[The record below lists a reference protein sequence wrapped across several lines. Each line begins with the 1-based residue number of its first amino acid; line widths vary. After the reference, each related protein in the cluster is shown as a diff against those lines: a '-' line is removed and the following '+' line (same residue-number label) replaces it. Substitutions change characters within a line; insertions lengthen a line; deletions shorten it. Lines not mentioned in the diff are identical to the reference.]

1 MDCSTRR
8 VETVD
13 KFAEMRAFVAVV
25 DAGSFV
31 RAADVLGISKAGISR
46 LVNDLEA
53 RLGLRLLQRTTRK
66 LSLTAAGEVFHHR
79 CTDLLQAVEDAEGEV
94 TARDGEAVGLVR
106 VNVPVG
112 FGMAHLAPLWPL
124 FMELHPQV
132 VLDVTLSD
140 RIVDLVDE
148 ACDLAVRIA
157 RLPSS
162 TLVSRQLASTR
173 LTLCASPDYLRR
185 HGAPAHPLELSQH
198 AVIAYTLLSTGDQW
212 SFEGDEGPVTVKVH
226 PRMRSNSGDTC
237 CIAAVSGQGLVLE
250 PTFLVGPYLRSG
262 ELVEVLPRYRSVD
275 LGVYAVYP
283 TRKYVPPRVR
293 ALIEFLA
300 QSLQGNTWPA

>member
-1 MDCSTRR
+1 M
-8 VETVD
+8 D
-13 KFAEMRAFVAVV
+13 KFAEMRAFTAVV
-25 DAGSFV
+25 EAGSFV
-31 RAADVLGISKAGISR
+31 RAAELLEVSKAGVSR
-46 LVNDLEA
+46 LVSELET

-66 LSLTAAGEVFHHR
+66 LSLTAEGEVFFHR
-79 CTDLLQAVEDAEGEV
+79 CTELLQAIEDAEGEV
-94 TARDGEAVGLVR
+94 TARGGEAVGMVR
-106 VNVPVG
+106 VNVPVS
-112 FGMAHLAPLWPL
+112 FGMTYLAPLWPL
-124 FMELHPQV
+124 FMELHPHV

-140 RIVDLVDE
+140 RVVDLVDE

-157 RLPSS
+157 RLPNS
-162 TLVSRQLASTR
+162 TLVSRKLASTR
-173 LTLCASPDYLRR
+173 LTLCASPEYLRR

-198 AVIAYTLLSTGDQW
+198 TVIAYTLLAMGDQW
-212 SFEGDEGPVTVKVH
+212 QFEGEEGPVTVKVK

-262 ELVEVLPRYRSVD
+262 ELVEVMPQYRSVD

-283 TRKYVPPRVR
+283 TRKYVPPKVR

>member
-1 MDCSTRR
+1 MA
-8 VETVD
+8 VD

-31 RAADVLGISKAGISR
+31 KAADVLHVSKAGISR
-46 LVNDLEA
+46 LVSDLEA

-66 LSLTAAGEVFHHR
+66 LSLTAEGEVFHHR
-79 CTDLLQAVEDAEGEV
+79 CIELLQAVEDAEGEV
-94 TARDGEAVGLVR
+94 TARGGEAVGLLR
-106 VNVPVG
+106 VNVPVS

-140 RIVDLVDE
+140 RVVDLVDE
-148 ACDLAVRIA
+148 AYDLAVRIA
-157 RLPSS
+157 RLPNS
-162 TLVSRQLASTR
+162 TLVSRKLASTR

-185 HGAPAHPLELSQH
+185 HGVPMHPLELSQH
-198 AVIAYTLLSTGDQW
+198 AVIAYTLLAIGDHWQ
-212 SFEGDEGPVTVKVH
+212 FESEEGPVTVKVK

-250 PTFLVGPYLRSG
+250 PTFLVGPYLRTG
-262 ELVEVLPRYRSVD
+262 ELVEVLPQYRSVD

-283 TRKYVPPRVR
+283 TRKYVPPKVR

-300 QSLQGNTWPA
+300 QSLQGTTWPA

>member
-1 MDCSTRR
+1 
-8 VETVD
+8 
-13 KFAEMRAFVAVV
+13 MRAFTAVV
-25 DAGSFV
+25 EAGSFV
-31 RAADVLGISKAGISR
+31 RAAELLEVSKAGVSR
-46 LVNDLEA
+46 LVSELET

-66 LSLTAAGEVFHHR
+66 LSLTAEGEVFFHR
-79 CTDLLQAVEDAEGEV
+79 CTELLQAIEDAEGEV
-94 TARDGEAVGLVR
+94 TARGGEAVGMVR
-106 VNVPVG
+106 VNVPVS
-112 FGMAHLAPLWPL
+112 FGMTYLAPLWPL
-124 FMELHPQV
+124 FMELHPHV

-140 RIVDLVDE
+140 RVVDLVDE

-157 RLPSS
+157 SLPNS
-162 TLVSRQLASTR
+162 TLVSRKLASTR
-173 LTLCASPDYLRR
+173 LTLCASPEYLRR

-198 AVIAYTLLSTGDQW
+198 TVIAYTLLSMGDQW
-212 SFEGDEGPVTVKVH
+212 QFEGEEGPVTVKVK

-262 ELVEVLPRYRSVD
+262 ELVEVMPQYRSVD

-283 TRKYVPPRVR
+283 TRKYVPPKVR

>member
-1 MDCSTRR
+1 M
-8 VETVD
+8 D
-13 KFAEMRAFVAVV
+13 KFAEMRAFTAVV
-25 DAGSFV
+25 EAGSFV
-31 RAADVLGISKAGISR
+31 RAAELLEVSKAGVSR
-46 LVNDLEA
+46 LVSELET

-66 LSLTAAGEVFHHR
+66 LSLTAEGEVFFHR
-79 CTDLLQAVEDAEGEV
+79 CTELLQAIEDAEGEV
-94 TARDGEAVGLVR
+94 TARGGEAVGMVR
-106 VNVPVG
+106 VNVPVS
-112 FGMAHLAPLWPL
+112 FGMTYLAPLWPL
-124 FMELHPQV
+124 FMELHPHV

-140 RIVDLVDE
+140 RVVDLVDE

-157 RLPSS
+157 RLPNS
-162 TLVSRQLASTR
+162 TLVSRKLASTR
-173 LTLCASPDYLRR
+173 LTLCASPEYLRR

-198 AVIAYTLLSTGDQW
+198 TVIAYTLLSMGDQW
-212 SFEGDEGPVTVKVH
+212 QFEGEEGPVTVKVK

-262 ELVEVLPRYRSVD
+262 ELVEVMPQYRSVD

-283 TRKYVPPRVR
+283 TRKYVPPKVR